1 VAVIEKVQA
10 ILNENEVVGL
20 IIAEIKQIS
29 PEIYRQAGPGR
40 PGPNTR
46 YVRQQGGRFDL
57 IYELDTV
64 ALAAESLTD
73 GIFPLVTNQTVI
85 KEGETK
91 KTGLTEGEVLLAY
104 KAQPLIEKRFAQ
116 LKTDYEVAP
125 VYLKEPSRIEAFL
138 TIYFFAL
145 LVQAL
150 IERETRMAMQRGG
163 AQALALYPEHR
174 DCKAPSARRVLDLFD
189 NIQRHELVAPGEASP
204 VVLTTKL
211 SPLQERV
218 LKLLEVPMNAYRSA
232 PT

>member
-1 VAVIEKVQA
+1 MATI
-10 ILNENEVVGL
+10 ITFSIFLWMENRVKIRLCSSDIKTRSVRPTTRDTL
-20 IIAEIKQIS
+20 I
-29 PEIYRQAGPGR
+29 
-40 PGPNTR
+40 NTN
-46 YVRQQGGRFDL
+46 QGIVKATD
-57 IYELDTV
+57 
-64 ALAAESLTD
+64 AES
-73 GIFPLVTNQTVI
+73 
-85 KEGETK
+85 
-91 KTGLTEGEVLLAY
+91 
-104 KAQPLIEKRFAQ
+104 R
-116 LKTDYEVAP
+116 
-125 VYLKEPSRIEAFL
+125 
-138 TIYFFAL
+138 IYFFAL